1 MSRLR
6 IETKEIMVVDLE
18 PGLSIPL
25 GLLDFLCNYEDG
37 VAIRDLALRQRL
49 LEGSYITWI
58 DDRNTGTM
66 KLHSI
71 AEEVQK
77 ESGT

>member
-6 IETKEIMVVDLE
+6 IETKEIKVVDLE

-25 GLLDFLCNYEDG
+25 GFLDFLCNYEDG
-37 VAIRDLALRQRL
+37 VVIRDLALRQRL

-58 DDRNTGTM
+58 GDRNTGTM

-71 AEEVQK
+71 AEEVRK
-77 ESGT
+77 EIEA